1 MNRRLGM
8 IASVF
13 CVMVATMFVASTGLA
28 QRPQGEK
35 PRKVQKTEA
44 EWKKQLTP
52 MQYYVTRQK
61 GTEAAGTGKYAHT
74 KTAGTYHCVC
84 CEAPLFSSK
93 TKFESGTGW
102 PSFFMPI
109 GDRNVEREM
118 DYSAGMARVE
128 VMCNDCGAHLGHVFD
143 DGPAPTGLRYCI
155 NSASL
160 KFEPATASKTKAKKG
175 HEEQATP
182 AEGDGEKTKSPEK
195 KKGA

>member
-1 MNRRLGM
+1 MRQSPAGYDLTRLAPEV
-8 IASVF
+8 IDQ
-13 CVMVATMFVASTGLA
+13 LA
-28 QRPQGEK
+28 QSLSPEERHIVLAQ
-35 PRKVQKTEA
+35 
-44 EWKKQLTP
+44 
-52 MQYYVTRQK
+52 
-61 GTEAAGTGKYAHT
+61 GTERPFCGTLLDNKKHGVYTCRLCAL
-74 KTAGTYHCVC
+74 
-84 CEAPLFSSK
+84 PLFASNA
-93 TKFESGTGW
+93 KFESGTGW